1 MTAVLIVLSLLV
13 FAAGLVAWAV
23 HMRGVW
29 VAEAQRAARRGRAH
43 RSTTDAPID
52 PAQTDDPVIEDSRP

>member
-29 VAEAQRAARRGRAH
+29 AVEAERAARRERAH

-52 PAQTDDPVIEDSRP
+52 PAQTDDAVLKDSRP